1 MAPSSA
7 IMIYT
12 ATMPLPKFDG
22 LLLPILSFIRDGQE
36 HSLKETVEHVADVFK
51 LSETERNQLLPSGY
65 QRVIVNRT
73 SWARTFLKKAEFL
86 HYSRRG
92 FMQISKRGEEYLAG
106 NPQTLTVA
114 DLRRYPEFK
123 ENWNTATEVQQEQT
137 PETSHDLTPEE
148 QIENAFGE
156 IEKDLAK
163 NLLEQ
168 ISNLSPGFFER
179 LVVDVLIKMGYGGSL
194 KDAGRAIGKSGDGG
208 IDGII
213 KEDKLGLDTIYIQAK
228 CWEGTVGRPEIQ
240 KFMGALAGNR
250 AKKGVFITTSSFSSD
265 AVTYAASID
274 TKIVLIDGKQLAE
287 LMIEH
292 DVGVSLQATY
302 TVKRLDADYFSE
314 V

>member
-1 MAPSSA
+1 MPIPKYDELFFPWMQLLQDGNEHLLNEA
-7 IMIYT
+7 IEYVGNHFHLTDEEI
-12 ATMPLPKFDG
+12 
-22 LLLPILSFIRDGQE
+22 
-36 HSLKETVEHVADVFK
+36 
-51 LSETERNQLLPSGY
+51 NQLLPSGN
-65 QRVIVNRT
+65 QRVIANRVG
-73 SWARTFLKKAEFL
+73 WARSYLKQAEMID
-86 HYSRRG
+86 YPRRG
-92 FMQISKRGEEYLAG
+92 VTRITRRGLDFLSK
-106 NPQTLTVA
+106 NPKELTLKDIRT
-114 DLRRYPEFK
+114 DPIFK
-123 ENWNTATEVQQEQT
+123 KNQHPVSESQKEIVKSE
-137 PETSHDLTPEE
+137 DLTPEE
-148 QIENAFGE
+148 QIENAFE
-156 IEKDLAK
+156 VIEKDLAK

-168 ISNLSPGFFER
+168 IGNLSPGFFER

-228 CWEGTVGRPEIQ
+228 RWEGTVGRPEIQ

-250 AKKGVFITTSSFSSD
+250 AKKGIFITTSSFSSD

-292 DVGVSLQATY
+292 DVGVSQQSTY

-314 V
+314 E

>member
-1 MAPSSA
+1 
-7 IMIYT
+7 
-12 ATMPLPKFDG
+12 
-22 LLLPILSFIRDGQE
+22 
-36 HSLKETVEHVADVFK
+36 
-51 LSETERNQLLPSGY
+51 
-65 QRVIVNRT
+65 
-73 SWARTFLKKAEFL
+73 
-86 HYSRRG
+86 
-92 FMQISKRGEEYLAG
+92 
-106 NPQTLTVA
+106 
-114 DLRRYPEFK
+114 
-123 ENWNTATEVQQEQT
+123 
-137 PETSHDLTPEE
+137 
-148 QIENAFGE
+148 
-156 IEKDLAK
+156 
-163 NLLEQ
+163 
-168 ISNLSPGFFER
+168 
-179 LVVDVLIKMGYGGSL
+179 MGYGGSL

-213 KEDKLGLDTIYIQAK
+213 KEEKLGIDTIYIQAK